1 MNGIKMLSAMAKMKE
16 KKEIEETKKIF
27 YIQKEENNIKKD
39 EEFHKI
45 IKKTRYKIY
54 SPDKK
59 NNNNLIKEI
68 EIDNELINL
77 WDSLGVTLEFR
88 KKFNFKLNYFSNE
101 YQKIIFECEK
111 YKMKK
116 IYDLIIKITNELID
130 KDKDILNL
138 KRLNI
143 VLQNERN
150 YNIEDDRNLIEAKNT
165 LNNLKNHLINIF
177 QQINDL
183 RSLISYD
190 YINNKYD
197 LSKMLNSYILDSQ
210 FLLKINNDLKII
222 KDNYIGIIFGIKSSF
237 DPLLMNFIDKKDNKK
252 NYDAYYTLFNELIF
266 NNYNPEKKIGKKV
279 IIKRTN
285 INAKK
290 NLQNNI
296 LNKIYSFS
304 RDDNDDIKSITK
316 NDFNGNILNTFE
328 DNKIEFVKNDIFEI
342 EKEYK
347 NYYLN
352 IPIEQKVIFNI
363 KDNLNDY
370 INKINPM
377 FIIKKQNDN
386 LNLFCSLCNSQLLI
400 MKI

>member
-1 MNGIKMLSAMAKMKE
+1 
-16 KKEIEETKKIF
+16 
-27 YIQKEENNIKKD
+27 
-39 EEFHKI
+39 
-45 IKKTRYKIY
+45 
-54 SPDKK
+54 
-59 NNNNLIKEI
+59 
-68 EIDNELINL
+68 
-77 WDSLGVTLEFR
+77 
-88 KKFNFKLNYFSNE
+88 
-101 YQKIIFECEK
+101 
-111 YKMKK
+111 
-116 IYDLIIKITNELID
+116 
-130 KDKDILNL
+130 
-138 KRLNI
+138 
-143 VLQNERN
+143 
-150 YNIEDDRNLIEAKNT
+150 
-165 LNNLKNHLINIF
+165 
-177 QQINDL
+177 
-183 RSLISYD
+183 
-190 YINNKYD
+190 
-197 LSKMLNSYILDSQ
+197 
-210 FLLKINNDLKII
+210 
-222 KDNYIGIIFGIKSSF
+222 
-237 DPLLMNFIDKKDNKK
+237 MNFIDKKDNKK

-266 NNYNPEKKIGKKV
+266 NNYNPEKKIGKKI

-377 FIIKKQNDN
+377 FIIKKQQGN
-386 LNLFCSLCNSQLLI
+386 LNLFFSL
-400 MKI
+400 